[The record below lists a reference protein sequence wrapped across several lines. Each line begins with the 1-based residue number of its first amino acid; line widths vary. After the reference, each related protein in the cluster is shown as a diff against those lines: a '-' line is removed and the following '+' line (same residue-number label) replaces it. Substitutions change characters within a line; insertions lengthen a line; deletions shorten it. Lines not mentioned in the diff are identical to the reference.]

1 MSIFIRKTKIIERDK
16 LIPNSHNTVKTTWDK
31 INKESG
37 RNKERSGIEALNFEG
52 RKITDQR
59 TVVETFNEYFVAITE
74 NVKWQSK
81 NNLINDDKNS
91 IDSHTHFMKKKF
103 KMNLNQ
109 IWNINA
115 QQQKNFKEF
124 FNG

>member
-1 MSIFIRKTKIIERDK
+1 MSIFIRKTKIIEHDK

-37 RNKERSGIEALNFEG
+37 INKERSEIEALNFEG

-59 TVVETFNEYFVAITE
+59 TFVETFNEYFDAITE
-74 NVKWQSK
+74 NVKRQSK

-91 IDSHTHFMKKKF
+91 IDNHTHFLKKSF
-103 KMNLNQ
+103 KWTLTKYG
-109 IWNINA
+109 I
-115 QQQKNFKEF
+115 
-124 FNG
+124 